1 MIIDPTSL
9 AYIQTVIKT
18 ANLVKIDNIIIE
30 PGKVRAIDSDKTV
43 VLFHDQNVPTMPFG
57 SIGINRIDVFSS
69 RVEMAKSVENF
80 SVEAVVDSSGKEP
93 FVRALLMKGKGIKI
107 DYRCANPQT
116 IQAPKAVH
124 DPAIYRIKMTPEA
137 ILLMQKGQSAMSTDE
152 VSFVGNQEG
161 VSFVMSDINSD
172 ALTYHFA
179 DCFDSIGVPVGTSK
193 TLPTFTHKYPI
204 KTLHSLFKANS
215 DGHFE
220 MTAKG
225 MLKIVVNNLDIY
237 VLARE

>member
-9 AYIQTVIKT
+9 AYIQNVIKT

-30 PGKVRAIDSDKTV
+30 PGKVRAIDTDHTV
-43 VLFHDQNVPTMPFG
+43 VLFHDKNVPIMPFG
-57 SIGINRIDVFSS
+57 SIGINRINVFSS
-69 RVEMAKSVENF
+69 RVEIAQSVENF
-80 SVEAVVDSSGKEP
+80 SVEAVMDSGTSKEP
-93 FVRALLMKGKGIKI
+93 FVRALIMKGKGIKV

-124 DPAIYRIKMTPEA
+124 DPAIYRIKMTKEA
-137 ILLMQKGQSAMSTDE
+137 IDLMQKGQSAMTTDE
-152 VSFVGNQEG
+152 VSFVGNSEG
-161 VSFVMSDINSD
+161 VSFEMSDINSD
-172 ALTYHFA
+172 TLAYHFA
-179 DCFDSIGVPVGTSK
+179 DSIDNVSGKDIP
-193 TLPTFTHKYPI
+193 PTFAHKYPI

-220 MTAKG
+220 MTTKG